1 MADKCLIR
9 VENLLKKSSIAGT
22 KKEEIVGL
30 IKEAI
35 AEKKLSSLDEINVDK
50 VSKEVSEQI
59 KLQKKINK
67 RNALENEIKVRKYT
81 EFVLKEFPDNPQ
93 EGLICSETSLDT

>member
-67 RNALENEIKVRKYT
+67 RNA
-81 EFVLKEFPDNPQ
+81 
-93 EGLICSETSLDT
+93 

>member
-1 MADKCLIR
+1 MADKCLLR

-30 IKEAI
+30 IKEAM

-59 KLQKKINK
+59 KLQKK
-67 RNALENEIKVRKYT
+67 
-81 EFVLKEFPDNPQ
+81 D
-93 EGLICSETSLDT
+93 

>member
-35 AEKKLSSLDEINVDK
+35 AEKKLSSLDEINVD
-50 VSKEVSEQI
+50 
-59 KLQKKINK
+59 
-67 RNALENEIKVRKYT
+67 
-81 EFVLKEFPDNPQ
+81 
-93 EGLICSETSLDT
+93 